1 MPLKL
6 YDNTIW
12 LTFSPL
18 IFFDSIV
25 ERVSRPFG
33 NIDPTFSRIPRSL
46 TISEELKNERFVRC
60 ERDRDVVEFKHECPT
75 ILSVKRPAFLPAL
88 LAECKHYVLAM
99 FQSGRAENPAL
110 LLAPVF
116 QIWNTMLVNLGL
128 YCKLR
133 FCFESTFLQDKRKQ
147 FYVNPRTR
155 KSKLSPVKSKTI
167 HSCDLDHAYAFGAT

>member
-60 ERDRDVVEFKHECPT
+60 ERDRDVIEFKHVSPI

-88 LAECKHYVLAM
+88 LAECKQNVAIM
-99 FQSGRAENPAL
+99 FSFKQVRNAAISLGS
-110 LLAPVF
+110 VF
-116 QIWNTMLVNLGL
+116 QICNDKLVNPGL
-128 YCKLR
+128 YYKLR